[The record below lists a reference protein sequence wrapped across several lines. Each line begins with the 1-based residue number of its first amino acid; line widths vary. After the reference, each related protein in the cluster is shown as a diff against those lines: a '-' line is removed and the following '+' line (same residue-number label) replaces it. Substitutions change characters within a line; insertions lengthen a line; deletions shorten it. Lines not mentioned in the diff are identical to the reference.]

1 MPHDQYSDNPALR
14 PTILASALKPVQRA
28 PQPSR
33 RADPS
38 DDPGS
43 RETSRAA

>member
-1 MPHDQYSDNPALR
+1 MPQDQYSDNPALR

-28 PQPSR
+28 PQPR
-33 RADPS
+33 RTDPS
-38 DDPGS
+38 DDPGA